1 MLYLSPYETLIIIGV
16 FLLITFGPPLAGI
29 AVAFVRKMR
38 GKPAKKR
45 KGARPAKRKSKR
57 R

>member
-16 FLLITFGPPLAGI
+16 FLLITFGPPLAGVT
-29 AVAFVRKMR
+29 VAFVRGLR
-38 GKPAKKR
+38 AKGKR
-45 KGARPAKRKSKR
+45 KIESSKR